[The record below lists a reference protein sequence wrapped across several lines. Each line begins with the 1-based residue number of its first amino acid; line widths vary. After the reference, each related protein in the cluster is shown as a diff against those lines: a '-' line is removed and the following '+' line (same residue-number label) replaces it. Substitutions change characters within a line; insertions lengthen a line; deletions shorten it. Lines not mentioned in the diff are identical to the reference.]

1 MKKVEKFE
9 PKRKHIDDFEQKRKR
24 RKVRTKTNIKKKK
37 NSNKNEIEDEFEQNK
52 ADLSL
57 EICNM

>member
-1 MKKVEKFE
+1 MISNKNVKE
-9 PKRKHIDDFEQKRKR
+9 
-24 RKVRTKTNIKKKK
+24 VRTKTNIKKKK